1 MIQWIAAQ
9 NNFIPFGRHRSSR
22 NLFSQPLPCA
32 SALALSLL
40 AGAWTLDQLPLAVPE
55 AAKAPKL
62 SSTPTIGPNVFGALL
77 VDLRSRSAPAA
88 SLARSAP
95 PEPEVDSVSS
105 EPQAVIP
112 ELAVG
117 APTTSPIVSELEQGA
132 PLPPRRPN
140 ELGSA
145 ASPSGALQAAARVQ
159 QGRRTAV
166 SPAPSDDRSALER
179 FFGVPQASDP
189 QASKPALAYA
199 SQESGVFDAVRRI
212 TSGPQLGYD
221 RWTAVYDISA
231 HTVYL
236 PDGTKL
242 EAHSGLGDKLD
253 NPRYVHV
260 RMHGP
265 TPPHVYDLSP
275 RERLFHGVQALR
287 LKPVGEGNIFGR
299 AGLLAHTYMLG
310 PSGASNGCVSF
321 KNYSAFL
328 RAFQNG
334 EVKRLAVVAHLD

>member
-9 NNFIPFGRHRSSR
+9 NCFIPFSRHRLSR
-22 NLFSQPLPCA
+22 NLSSQTLPCV
-32 SALALSLL
+32 SALALSAL
-40 AGAWTLDQLPLAVPE
+40 AGAWALDQLPVAVPE
-55 AAKAPKL
+55 AAKAPAVA
-62 SSTPTIGPNVFGALL
+62 STRALGPKAFGALL
-77 VDLRSRSAPAA
+77 GDLRSHSAPI

-95 PEPEVDSVSS
+95 PERGLDSVSS
-105 EPQAVIP
+105 APQAAIP
-112 ELAVG
+112 QPADA
-117 APTTSPIVSELEQGA
+117 APTPSPIVSELEQGA
-132 PLPPRRPN
+132 PLPPRRPS
-140 ELGSA
+140 ELSSSTNRGG
-145 ASPSGALQAAARVQ
+145 PLQAVARQ
-159 QGRRTAV
+159 QQNGKTALP
-166 SPAPSDDRSALER
+166 SASSDDRSALEK

-189 QASKPALAYA
+189 PASKPALAYA
-199 SQESGVFDAVRRI
+199 SQESGVFDAMRRI

-221 RWTAVYDISA
+221 RQTAVYDISA

-260 RMHGP
+260 RMRGP

-287 LKPVGEGNIFGR
+287 LNPVGEGHVFGR

-310 PSGASNGCVSF
+310 PNGASNGCVSF
-321 KNYSAFL
+321 KNYGAFL

-334 EVKRLAVVAHLD
+334 EVKRLAVVAHID

>member
-9 NNFIPFGRHRSSR
+9 NCFIPFGRHRSSR
-22 NLFSQPLPCA
+22 NPFSQPLPCA
-32 SALALSLL
+32 SALALSVL
-40 AGAWTLDQLPLAVPE
+40 AGAWTLDQLPVAVPE
-55 AAKAPKL
+55 AAQAPAIA
-62 SSTPTIGPNVFGALL
+62 SRPTISPNAFGALL
-77 VDLRSRSAPAA
+77 GDLRSHSAPI
-88 SLARSAP
+88 SIARGVQ
-95 PEPEVDSVSS
+95 PEPGDSVLSTS
-105 EPQAVIP
+105 EAAIPQPAD
-112 ELAVG
+112 G
-117 APTTSPIVSELEQGA
+117 APTPSPIVSELEQGT
-132 PLPPRRPN
+132 PLPPRRPA
-140 ELGSA
+140 EFGSSA
-145 ASPSGALQAAARVQ
+145 GHDGALQAAARMQ
-159 QGRRTAV
+159 QNGRTAV
-166 SPAPSDDRSALER
+166 TPASSDNRSALEK

-260 RMHGP
+260 RMRGA

-287 LKPVGEGNIFGR
+287 LNPVGDGNIFGR

-310 PSGASNGCVSF
+310 PNGASNGCVSF

-334 EVKRLAVVAHLD
+334 EVKRLAVVAHLN